1 MKYCDKCGKEL
12 MDGAIICP
20 ECGCPVEGANSK
32 LAKKKHPART
42 LLIILIIVIACIGVG
57 VFYFLVLTPNKYINM
72 VKDGAPNAYPGQK
85 WGDQA
90 EKAFDDPEWKY
101 EGDSVVSVSGT
112 ISKIPVKITFSVNTS
127 NNMFNV
133 SSVEVDGQR
142 YTDAINIGV
151 VIAEIFSW

>member
-20 ECGCPVEGANSK
+20 GCGCPVEGANSEP
-32 LAKKKHPART
+32 AKKKHPART
-42 LLIILIIVIACIGVG
+42 ILIILIIVIACIGVG
-57 VFYFLVLTPNKYINM
+57 VFYFGVLTPNKYINM
-72 VKDGAPNAYPGQK
+72 VKGGAPNAYPGKK

-133 SSVEVDGQR
+133 TSVEVDGQR
-142 YTDAINIGV
+142 YTDALNIGG

>member
-20 ECGCPVEGANSK
+20 GCGCPVEGANSK
-32 LAKKKHPART
+32 PAKKKHPART
-42 LLIILIIVIACIGVG
+42 ILIILIIVIACIGVG

-72 VKDGAPNAYPGQK
+72 VKGGAPNAYPGQK
-85 WGDQA
+85 WGDQV

-133 SSVEVDGQR
+133 TSVEVDGQR
-142 YTDAINIGV
+142 YTDALNIGG

>member
-12 MDGAIICP
+12 MDGAVICP
-20 ECGCPVEGANSK
+20 GCGCPVEGTNSK
-32 LAKKKHPART
+32 PAKKKHPART
-42 LLIILIIVIACIGVG
+42 ILIILLIVVACIGVG

-72 VKDGAPNAYPGQK
+72 VKGGAPNAYPGQK

-133 SSVEVDGQR
+133 TSVEVDGQR
-142 YTDAINIGV
+142 YTDALNIGG

>member
-12 MDGAIICP
+12 LDGAVICP
-20 ECGCPVEGANSK
+20 GCGCPVEGANSK
-32 LAKKKHPART
+32 PAKKKHPART
-42 LLIILIIVIACIGVG
+42 ILINLIIVIACIGVG
-57 VFYFLVLTPNKYINM
+57 VFYFLVLTPNKYINI
-72 VKDGAPNAYPGQK
+72 VKGGAPNAYPGQK

-127 NNMFNV
+127 NNMFIV
-133 SSVEVDGQR
+133 TSVEVDGQR
-142 YTDAINIGV
+142 YTDALNIGSV
-151 VIAEIFSW
+151 VTEIFTW